1 MWDNTKDIDNNDEIR
16 INLFKLLGQMWKR
29 LKRRAIFYIAL
40 VLLVGA
46 ACFMGAKYTYTPNF
60 AATSAFT
67 VNRNSNAKYTTGY
80 DKNNVMYKFSKMVP
94 QIIMSDG
101 MKYLIMDDLGYSN
114 SPDFNVRIS
123 ATEEESVNVVN
134 MTVNASDPQLAYDTI
149 QSIYRVFPKF
159 IAPALGEL
167 DLEVISESGVPA
179 RPTNSSPA
187 RKAAMAG
194 IFVIVILILICLAVE
209 CVIDR
214 TAENANDV
222 TRILGMEFLGTLPRA
237 KSGLFGIGARVGST
251 QSANIDAEGV
261 STELVGSVRTIRRR
275 IEREAEENG
284 VKTILITSALSS
296 EGKTTAAANLAVS
309 LANHGSKVLL
319 VDGNLRNPSV
329 LAALGMSQSA
339 PEAGK
344 GLADVL
350 AGSCKAEAAM
360 LSYEKNSDLKV
371 LPGAGGASKG
381 TSAVETT
388 PVPASLW
395 SSPAAEQLF
404 RELREQFD
412 YIVIDAPA
420 SASIADSAL
429 IAHIADGYV
438 YVVQENRADASA
450 LRKGA
455 AAVTDAGCME
465 LGTILN
471 AI

>member
-16 INLFKLLGQMWKR
+16 INLFRLLGQMWKR
-29 LKRRAIFYIAL
+29 LKRRAVFYIAL

-46 ACFMGAKYTYTPNF
+46 ACFMWAKYTYTPNY

-80 DKNNVMYKFSKMVP
+80 DKNNVIYKFSKMVP

-101 MKYLIMDDLGYSN
+101 MKYRIMDDLGYSN

-149 QSIYRVFPKF
+149 QSIYRVFPGF

-187 RKAAMAG
+187 RKAAMTG
-194 IFVIVILILICLAVE
+194 IFVILILILICLAVE

-237 KSGLFGIGARVGST
+237 RRGFVGLGARSGVSGSR
-251 QSANIDAEGV
+251 SAVQPATIDSEGV
-261 STELVGSVRTIRRR
+261 PAELVGSVRTIRRR
-275 IEREAEENG
+275 IEREAEEIG

-296 EGKTTAAANLAVS
+296 EGKTTAAANLAIS

-329 LAALGMSQSA
+329 LVALGMPQAA

-350 AGSCKAEAAM
+350 AGSCRPEAAM
-360 LSYEKNSDLKV
+360 VSYDKNSNLKV
-371 LPGAGGASKG
+371 IPGAPSSAGA
-381 TSAVETT
+381 
-388 PVPASLW
+388 VPSTLW

-404 RELREQFD
+404 RNLREQFD

-429 IAHIADGYV
+429 IAHHCDGYV
-438 YVVQENRADASA
+438 YVVRENRADASA

-455 AAVTDAGCME
+455 AAVTDAGCRE
-465 LGTILN
+465 LGSILN
-471 AI
+471 SI

>member
-16 INLFKLLGQMWKR
+16 INLFRLLGQMWKR
-29 LKRRAIFYIAL
+29 LKRRAVFYIAL

-46 ACFMGAKYTYTPNF
+46 ACFMWAKYTYTPNY

-80 DKNNVMYKFSKMVP
+80 DKNNVIYKFSKMVP

-101 MKYLIMDDLGYSN
+101 MKYRIMDDLGYSN

-149 QSIYRVFPKF
+149 QSIYRVFPGF
-159 IAPALGEL
+159 IAPALGEQ

-187 RKAAMAG
+187 RKAAMTG
-194 IFVIVILILICLAVE
+194 IFVILILILICLAVE

-237 KSGLFGIGARVGST
+237 RRGFVGLGARSGVSGSR
-251 QSANIDAEGV
+251 SAVQPATIDSEGV
-261 STELVGSVRTIRRR
+261 PAELVGSVRTIRRR
-275 IEREAEENG
+275 IEREAEEIG

-296 EGKTTAAANLAVS
+296 EGKTTAAANLAIS

-329 LAALGMSQSA
+329 LVALGMPQAA

-350 AGSCKAEAAM
+350 AGSCRPEAAM
-360 LSYEKNSDLKV
+360 VSYDKNSNLKV
-371 LPGAGGASKG
+371 IPGAPSSAGA
-381 TSAVETT
+381 
-388 PVPASLW
+388 VPSTLW
-395 SSPAAEQLF
+395 SSPAAEQFF
-404 RELREQFD
+404 RNLREQFD

-429 IAHIADGYV
+429 IAHHCDGYV
-438 YVVQENRADASA
+438 YVVRENRADASA

-455 AAVTDAGCME
+455 AAVTDAGCRE
-465 LGTILN
+465 LGSILN
-471 AI
+471 SI

>member
-16 INLFKLLGQMWKR
+16 INLFRLLGQMWKR
-29 LKRRAIFYIAL
+29 LKRRAVFYIAL

-46 ACFMGAKYTYTPNF
+46 ACFMWAKYTYTPNY

-80 DKNNVMYKFSKMVP
+80 DKNNVIYKFSKMVP

-101 MKYLIMDDLGYSN
+101 MKYRIMDDLGYSN

-149 QSIYRVFPKF
+149 QSIYRVFPGF

-167 DLEVISESGVPA
+167 DLEVISESGVPT

-187 RKAAMAG
+187 RKAAMTG
-194 IFVIVILILICLAVE
+194 IFVILILILICLAVE

-237 KSGLFGIGARVGST
+237 KSGLFGIGAHGGSA
-251 QSANIDAEGV
+251 QSANIDAEGA

-296 EGKTTAAANLAVS
+296 EGKTTAAANLAIS

-329 LAALGMSQSA
+329 LVALGMPQAA

-350 AGSCKAEAAM
+350 AGSCRPEAAM
-360 LSYEKNSDLKV
+360 VSYDKNSNLKV
-371 LPGAGGASKG
+371 IPGAPSSAGA
-381 TSAVETT
+381 
-388 PVPASLW
+388 VPSTLW

-404 RELREQFD
+404 RNLREQFD

-429 IAHIADGYV
+429 IAHHCDGYV
-438 YVVQENRADASA
+438 YVVRENRADASA

-455 AAVTDAGCME
+455 AAVTDAGCRE
-465 LGTILN
+465 LGSILN
-471 AI
+471 SI

>member
-16 INLFKLLGQMWKR
+16 INLFRLLGQMWKR
-29 LKRRAIFYIAL
+29 LKRRAVFYIAL

-46 ACFMGAKYTYTPNF
+46 ACFMWAKYTYTPNY

-80 DKNNVMYKFSKMVP
+80 DKNNVIYKFSKMVP

-101 MKYLIMDDLGYSN
+101 MKYRIMDDLGYSN

-149 QSIYRVFPKF
+149 QSIYRVFPGF
-159 IAPALGEL
+159 IAPALGEQ

-187 RKAAMAG
+187 RKAAMTG
-194 IFVIVILILICLAVE
+194 IFVILILILICLAVE

-237 KSGLFGIGARVGST
+237 RRGFVGLGARSGVSGSR
-251 QSANIDAEGV
+251 SAVQPATIDSEGV
-261 STELVGSVRTIRRR
+261 PAELVGSVRTIRRR
-275 IEREAEENG
+275 IEREAEEIG

-296 EGKTTAAANLAVS
+296 EGKTTAAANLAIS

-329 LAALGMSQSA
+329 LVALGMPQAA

-350 AGSCKAEAAM
+350 AGSCRPEAAM
-360 LSYEKNSDLKV
+360 VSYDKNSNLKV
-371 LPGAGGASKG
+371 IPGAPSSAGA
-381 TSAVETT
+381 
-388 PVPASLW
+388 VPSTLW

-404 RELREQFD
+404 RNLREQFD

-429 IAHIADGYV
+429 IAHHCDGYV
-438 YVVQENRADASA
+438 YVVRENRADASA

-455 AAVTDAGCME
+455 AAVTDAGCRE
-465 LGTILN
+465 LGSILN
-471 AI
+471 SI

>member
-16 INLFKLLGQMWKR
+16 INLFRLLGQMWKR
-29 LKRRAIFYIAL
+29 LKRRAVFYIAL

-46 ACFMGAKYTYTPNF
+46 ACFMWAKYTYTPNY

-80 DKNNVMYKFSKMVP
+80 DKNNVIYKFSKMVP

-101 MKYLIMDDLGYSN
+101 MKYRIMDDLGYSN

-149 QSIYRVFPKF
+149 QSIYRVFPGF

-167 DLEVISESGVPA
+167 DLEVISESGVPT

-187 RKAAMAG
+187 RKAAMTG
-194 IFVIVILILICLAVE
+194 IFVILILILICLAVE

-237 KSGLFGIGARVGST
+237 KSGFVGLGARSGVSGSR
-251 QSANIDAEGV
+251 SAVQPATIDSEGV
-261 STELVGSVRTIRRR
+261 PAELVGSVRTIRRR
-275 IEREAEENG
+275 IEREAEENN

-309 LANHGSKVLL
+309 LASHGSKVLL
-319 VDGNLRNPSV
+319 VDGNLRKPSV
-329 LAALGMSQSA
+329 LVALGMPQAA

-350 AGSCKAEAAM
+350 AGSCRPEAAM
-360 LSYEKNSDLKV
+360 VSYDKNSNLKV
-371 LPGAGGASKG
+371 IPGAPSSAGA
-381 TSAVETT
+381 
-388 PVPASLW
+388 VPSTLW
-395 SSPAAEQLF
+395 SSP
-404 RELREQFD
+404 
-412 YIVIDAPA
+412 
-420 SASIADSAL
+420 DSAL
-429 IAHIADGYV
+429 IAHLCDGYV
-438 YVVQENRADASA
+438 YVVRENRADASA

-455 AAVTDAGCME
+455 AAVTDAGCRE
-465 LGTILN
+465 LGSILN
-471 AI
+471 SI

>member
-16 INLFKLLGQMWKR
+16 INLFRLLGQMWKR

-46 ACFMGAKYTYTPNF
+46 ACFMWAKYTYTPNY

-80 DKNNVMYKFSKMVP
+80 DKNNVIYKFSKMVP

-101 MKYLIMDDLGYSN
+101 MKYRIMDDLGYSN

-149 QSIYRVFPKF
+149 QSIYRVFPGF

-187 RKAAMAG
+187 RKAAMTG
-194 IFVIVILILICLAVE
+194 IFVILILILICLAVE

-237 KSGLFGIGARVGST
+237 RRGFVGLGARSGVSGSR
-251 QSANIDAEGV
+251 SAVQPATIDSEGV
-261 STELVGSVRTIRRR
+261 PAELVGSVRTIRRR
-275 IEREAEENG
+275 IEREAEEIG

-296 EGKTTAAANLAVS
+296 EGKTTAAANLAIS

-329 LAALGMSQSA
+329 LVALGMPQAA

-350 AGSCKAEAAM
+350 AGSCRPEAAM
-360 LSYEKNSDLKV
+360 VSYDKNSNLKV
-371 LPGAGGASKG
+371 IPGAPSSAGA
-381 TSAVETT
+381 
-388 PVPASLW
+388 VPSTLW
-395 SSPAAEQLF
+395 SSPAAEQFF
-404 RELREQFD
+404 RNLREQFD

-429 IAHIADGYV
+429 IAHHCDGYV
-438 YVVQENRADASA
+438 YVVRENRADASA

-455 AAVTDAGCME
+455 AAVTDAGCRE
-465 LGTILN
+465 LGSILN
-471 AI
+471 SI

>member
-16 INLFKLLGQMWKR
+16 INLFRLLGQMWKR

-46 ACFMGAKYTYTPNF
+46 ACFMWAKYTYTPNY

-80 DKNNVMYKFSKMVP
+80 DKNNVIYKFSKMVP

-101 MKYLIMDDLGYSN
+101 MKYRIMDDLGYSN

-123 ATEEESVNVVN
+123 ATEEENVNVVN

-149 QSIYRVFPKF
+149 QSIYRVFPGF

-187 RKAAMAG
+187 RKAAMTG
-194 IFVIVILILICLAVE
+194 IFVILILILICLAVE

-237 KSGLFGIGARVGST
+237 RRGFVGLGARSGVSGSR
-251 QSANIDAEGV
+251 SAVQPATIDSEGV
-261 STELVGSVRTIRRR
+261 PAELVGSVRTIRRR
-275 IEREAEENG
+275 IEREAEEIG

-296 EGKTTAAANLAVS
+296 EGKTTAAANLAIS

-329 LAALGMSQSA
+329 LVALGMPQAA

-350 AGSCKAEAAM
+350 AGSCRPEAAM
-360 LSYEKNSDLKV
+360 VSYDKNSNLKV
-371 LPGAGGASKG
+371 IPGAPSSAGA
-381 TSAVETT
+381 
-388 PVPASLW
+388 VPSTLW
-395 SSPAAEQLF
+395 SSPAAEQFF
-404 RELREQFD
+404 RNLREQFD

-429 IAHIADGYV
+429 IAHHCDGYV
-438 YVVQENRADASA
+438 YVVRENRADASA

-455 AAVTDAGCME
+455 AAVTDAGCRE
-465 LGTILN
+465 LGSILN
-471 AI
+471 SI

>member
-1 MWDNTKDIDNNDEIR
+1 MWDNTNDIGNNDGIR

-29 LKRRAIFYIAL
+29 FKRSAVLYIAL

-46 ACFMGAKYTYTPNF
+46 ACFMLAKYNYKPNYVST
-60 AATSAFT
+60 AAFT
-67 VNRNSNAKYTTGY
+67 VNRNTNAKYTTGY
-80 DKNNVMYKFSKMVP
+80 DKNNVIYKFSKMVP

-101 MKYLIMDDLGYSN
+101 MRYLIMDDLGYAN
-114 SPDFNVRIS
+114 NPDFDAKIS

-134 MTVNASDPQLAYDTI
+134 MTVNAGDPQLAYDTI
-149 QSIYRVFPKF
+149 QAVYRVFPKF

-167 DLEVISESGVPA
+167 DIEVISESGVNEV
-179 RPTNSSPA
+179 PTNRSPA

-194 IFVIVILILICLAVE
+194 IFVTVLLILIWLAVE
-209 CVIDR
+209 SVIDN
-214 TAENANDV
+214 TAETGNDV
-222 TRILGMEFLGTLPRA
+222 TEILGMEFLGTLPRA
-237 KSGLFGIGARVGST
+237 RRGFVGLGARSGVSGSR
-251 QSANIDAEGV
+251 SAVQPATIDSEGV
-261 STELVGSVRTIRRR
+261 PAELVGSVRTIRRR
-275 IEREAEENG
+275 IEREAEENN

-309 LANHGSKVLL
+309 LASHGSKVLL

-329 LAALGMSQSA
+329 LVALGMPQAA

-350 AGSCKAEAAM
+350 AGSCRPEAAM
-360 LSYEKNSDLKV
+360 VSYDKNSNLKV
-371 LPGAGGASKG
+371 IPGAPSSAGA
-381 TSAVETT
+381 
-388 PVPASLW
+388 VPSTLW

-404 RELREQFD
+404 RNLREQFD

-429 IAHIADGYV
+429 IAHHCDGYV
-438 YVVQENRADASA
+438 YVVRENRADASA

-455 AAVTDAGCME
+455 AAVTDAGCRE
-465 LGTILN
+465 LGSILN
-471 AI
+471 SI